1 MTTAS
6 SMQAALYVR
15 EKQKQRRKKIRRG
28 RIELPSNV
36 ATKEIA
42 PFPRYPPNQWG
53 KAAWHEKERERKAS
67 LTEAAVNHRIKATEA
82 HRRWMRKNRI
92 NDSSLGGSSLNG
104 RNYTGGVF
112 QAANTLLYVGLGT
125 SAFGLILSGLGT
137 GDKGFQT
144 YALRL
149 MGPAL
154 FLSGLLC
161 CLLSVLLCV
170 CPSKCCRRCHKQRHI
185 HKNSLKCHI
194 NHHKQLPSSEHFNH
208 HSLLGAVKSDSKE
221 SKRTEDIPMTDQTKL
236 LQRNIDGNNKKT
248 VSIVTTPLETATVSN
263 APLPSGSCR
272 HVSYHHQKQ
281 QQQHQQ
287 QQHSQQH
294 QQQIPQN
301 VVAST
306 LSFLQH
312 EQQCSSFTNNF
323 HPLQAPAIN
332 IPNFIS
338 SSSDEEDILGS
349 AHLLEDCTRKDRN
362 LLDLEMQQ
370 LDSSSF
376 DFSSFENSN
385 DKEGILR
392 IGRSQSANAS
402 CKYRDNDKRRTPL
415 NSVCRNGGATLMTSK
430 AVIETTATCSPS
442 SRIGLVNPDPDA
454 HELEGMLLLDEEFQL
469 SSAISKDL
477 HNSPFSVAVSSSSSP
492 GRHSDIDNLLQ
503 NEIVLS
509 PSKLQQASRKS

>member
-53 KAAWHEKERERKAS
+53 KAAWHEKDRERKTS

-92 NDSSLGGSSLNG
+92 NDSSFGGSSLNG
-104 RNYTGGVF
+104 RSYAGGVF

-170 CPSKCCRRCHKQRHI
+170 CPSKCCRCHRQRHI

-194 NHHKQLPSSEHFNH
+194 NNHKQLPSTQHFNH

-221 SKRTEDIPMTDQTKL
+221 PKRTEDIPMADQTKL
-236 LQRNIDGNNKKT
+236 LQKSVEGNNRKT
-248 VSIVTTPLETATVSN
+248 VCIVTTPLETATVSN
-263 APLPSGSCR
+263 VPVPSGSSG
-272 HVSYHHQKQ
+272 HISYQQQKQ

-287 QQHSQQH
+287 PQHCQQH

-301 VVAST
+301 IVST
-306 LSFLQH
+306 TLLFLQH
-312 EQQCSSFTNNF
+312 EQKCSSFSNNF
-323 HPLQAPAIN
+323 QPLQTPAIN
-332 IPNFIS
+332 IPNFIT

-349 AHLLEDCTRKDRN
+349 THLLENSIRKDSN
-362 LLDLEMQQ
+362 FLDLEMRQ

-385 DKEGILR
+385 DREGILR
-392 IGRSQSANAS
+392 IGRAKSADT
-402 CKYRDNDKRRTPL
+402 CGRYRESDKRRTPL
-415 NSVCRNGGATLMTSK
+415 NSVFRNDGATLMTSK
-430 AVIETTATCSPS
+430 AVIETTSTCSPS

-454 HELEGMLLLDEEFQL
+454 HELEGMLLLDEEFQP

-477 HNSPFSVAVSSSSSP
+477 DNLTFSVAVSSSSSP
-492 GRHSDIDNLLQ
+492 GRHTDIDNLLQ

-509 PSKLQQASRKS
+509 PSKLQQTTRK